1 MRRLALALTLAAVL
15 VAAPRLVLIFLEAD
29 SLQPGAEVRTALLGA
44 SGAALALVLTGGGAY
59 LVHAIVRVGRFQ
71 RLLFALWLVILTCI
85 AVLVTPRLVAGLQGA
100 STPLAQVLETPALR
114 WAWSATAVL
123 AAELVATGCMIAYAA
138 EHQQQHRVAELHQEL
153 EQLGQQRNRIQQ
165 QLLQAN
171 QRLEEQEQLLLQ
183 HRREQRQL
191 QEEQQHLEEQRRLQ
205 EEQQH
210 LGEQQPPAAPRTGSA
225 AAKRAAAAKRGGSSA
240 PKSSSR
246 PRSPDSTSAREIPCR
261 YGCGYVAPSIP
272 AERGHLASCPNHPKY
287 TPEAG
292 DA

>member
-1 MRRLALALTLAAVL
+1 VRRLALALTLAAVL

-100 STPLAQVLETPALR
+100 STPLAQVLATPALR
-114 WAWSATAVL
+114 WGWSATAVL

-138 EHQQQHRVAELHQEL
+138 EHQQHHLLAELQQEL
-153 EQLGQQRNRIQQ
+153 EQLAHQRNRLQQ

-171 QRLEEQEQLLLQ
+171 QRLEEQEQEQHLQQ
-183 HRREQRQL
+183 HRREQRHL
-191 QEEQQHLEEQRRLQ
+191 QEEQQHREEQRDREQRCERRRRLSLWPCSALLGGHVQ
-205 EEQQH
+205 WQQAKN
-210 LGEQQPPAAPRTGSA
+210 LQQPAIRRARLPVLTEEDRAPQRTNFF
-225 AAKRAAAAKRGGSSA
+225 R
-240 PKSSSR
+240 
-246 PRSPDSTSAREIPCR
+246 DEI
-261 YGCGYVAPSIP
+261 IQ
-272 AERGHLASCPNHPKY
+272 
-287 TPEAG
+287 
-292 DA
+292 

>member
-1 MRRLALALTLAAVL
+1 VRQLALALAIAAVL

-100 STPLAQVLETPALR
+100 STPLARVLETPALR

-138 EHQQQHRVAELHQEL
+138 EHQQQQELTELRGEL
-153 EQLGQQRNRIQQ
+153 EQLGQQRNRLQQHLLQAQQ
-165 QLLQAN
+165 QLEQ
-171 QRLEEQEQLLLQ
+171 QEQL
-183 HRREQRQL
+183 RREQQQLEREQLL
-191 QEEQQHLEEQRRLQ
+191 QEERQQHLLQ
-205 EEQQH
+205 
-210 LGEQQPPAAPRTGSA
+210 EQQPPAAPRNGAA
-225 AAKRAAAAKRGGSSA
+225 AAKRAAAGTRPA
-240 PKSSSR
+240 SSSSKRSNPAR
-246 PRSPDSTSAREIPCR
+246 PVSSSDQKIPCR
-261 YGCGYVAPSIP
+261 YGCGYVAPSIA
-272 AERGHLASCPNHPKY
+272 AERGHLASCPNHPKWASASKDS
-287 TPEAG
+287 TSR
-292 DA
+292 